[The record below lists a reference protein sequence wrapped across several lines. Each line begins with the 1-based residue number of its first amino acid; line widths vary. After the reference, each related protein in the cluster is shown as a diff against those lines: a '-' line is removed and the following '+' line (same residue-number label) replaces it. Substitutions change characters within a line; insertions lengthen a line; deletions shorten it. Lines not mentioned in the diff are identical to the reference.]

1 MKWLNEHEADYD
13 ECELLWYL
21 LHQALHANNQRKM
34 GAELRRLYDGN
45 QTRCN
50 MYDQENMILT
60 QNLGKWVQT
69 QVSAQGWSKKRST
82 RRQNELRLVLKQKTG
97 IEVGKGV
104 VYWLIDNSDL

>member
-1 MKWLNEHEADYD
+1 MITGKSVESGLENMQVPIDSISDPLSTLYSRPELKQLEDYLMKWLNEHEADYD

-21 LHQALHANNQRKM
+21 LHQALHANNQRMM

-60 QNLGKWVQT
+60 QNLGK
-69 QVSAQGWSKKRST
+69 
-82 RRQNELRLVLKQKTG
+82 
-97 IEVGKGV
+97 
-104 VYWLIDNSDL
+104 